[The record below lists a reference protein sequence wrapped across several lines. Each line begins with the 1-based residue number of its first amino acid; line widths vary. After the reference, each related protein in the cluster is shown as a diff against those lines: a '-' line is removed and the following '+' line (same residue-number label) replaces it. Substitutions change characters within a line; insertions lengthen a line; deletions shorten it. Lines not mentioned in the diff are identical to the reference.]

1 MRSAMTEI
9 VVSRLA
15 HTWLID
21 VDGTLL
27 SHNGYLHGQDSL
39 LPGVREFW
47 SRIPDGDTV
56 ILLSA
61 RAEHVRDACLA
72 VFDQAGLRYDHV
84 LFGLPKGE
92 RVLINDQKPGGLV
105 TALAVSVTRDAGLAE
120 LEVVIDQD
128 L

>member
-1 MRSAMTEI
+1 MTGI

-27 SHNGYLHGQDSL
+27 SHNGYLHGQDRL
-39 LPGVREFW
+39 LPGVTEFW
-47 SRIPDGDTV
+47 RQIPDGDMI

-61 RAEHVRDACLA
+61 RAEEVRDGCLA
-72 VFDQAGLRYDHV
+72 VLDGAGLRYDHV

-92 RVLINDQKPGGLV
+92 RVLINDRKPGGLV
-105 TALAVSVTRDAGLAE
+105 TALAVSVARDAGLAE
-120 LEVVIDQD
+120 LEVTIDPS